1 MFLAPISIYLP
12 FFQECEGFDA
22 EKAGGTS
29 SNGRVLRIIKTLRM
43 FKILRLLKAVR
54 VVQ

>member
-1 MFLAPISIYLP
+1 MS
-12 FFQECEGFDA
+12 QECESEQKTGIA
-22 EKAGGTS
+22 T